1 MNNLDKFVIVFDL
14 DDTLYAE
21 EDYVI
26 SGIKFLEIFF
36 FNNYEF
42 PEKDYLLNGY
52 LNGEKDFLE
61 LACKKLKLS
70 RSKAVLIMVI

>member
-1 MNNLDKFVIVFDL
+1 MNNLDKFAIVFDL

-26 SGIKFLEIFF
+26 SGIKFLEIFLS
-36 FNNYEF
+36 NNYEF
-42 PEKDYLLNGY
+42 PEKDYLLEGY

-61 LACKKLKLS
+61 LACKNLK
-70 RSKAVLIMVI
+70 